1 MVRLTPTSSPK
12 RSSTLGMTLGIWFG
26 RNDSPFGSACASA
39 GSAIGGE
46 SEVVGGN
53 DESGREI

>member
-1 MVRLTPTSSPK
+1 
-12 RSSTLGMTLGIWFG
+12 MTLGIWFG